1 MHVPLR
7 PESSD
12 AQLVAAAAA
21 GDRDAYQAII
31 SRHQRAIYAYL
42 RARLLVSADAE
53 DLCQDVFMRAYL
65 AIGKFSGDCSARPW
79 LLGFARNVLR
89 EHLRRMGRRH
99 EVMWTEMCLNLDT
112 CSAPDE
118 GQFDEVLVHLPQ
130 CVSELGPSARL
141 AIELRYSGQLS
152 HATIAERL
160 HRSADAVK
168 LMLYRSRRA
177 LKRCLEI
184 KMAPAVQARR
194 E

>member
-7 PESSD
+7 PELSD
-12 AQLVAAAAA
+12 SQLVVAAAA

-31 SRHQRAIYAYL
+31 GRHQRAIYAYL

-53 DLCQDVFMRAYL
+53 DLCQDVFMRAYMAL
-65 AIGKFSGDCSARPW
+65 GKFSGECSARPW

-89 EHLRRMGRRH
+89 EHLRRLGRRN
-99 EVMWTEMCLNLDT
+99 EVMWTEMCLQLDA
-112 CSAPDE
+112 SQKIDE
-118 GQFDEVLVHLPQ
+118 SQFDDVLEHLPE
-130 CVSELGPSARL
+130 CLSELGPSARL

-152 HATIAERL
+152 HASIAERL

-177 LKRCLEI
+177 LRRCLEM
-184 KMAPAVQARR
+184 KMAAG
-194 E
+194 